1 MKNRLEV
8 AKDLLSDDGVIFVQ
22 CDDKENAYLRI
33 LLNEIFGRENFMNEI
48 IWRYRTYQGQ
58 VKEFFPKKHD
68 NIFWYKKVNRPEFS
82 ISYQSNYKDTV
93 DFKRWSD
100 FFIEDKI
107 IYPDYPKTDSRFTAY
122 LNKYIKENGEP
133 KDGDII
139 YQIQGYIVD
148 DVWEDIKAIDAKD
161 KGQKTIFSGGQKP
174 EELLERMIHS
184 VTQKG
189 DIVLDYHL
197 GSGTTCAVAH
207 KMGRQYIGIEQMDYI
222 EDIAVKRM
230 QKVIGKKVKKDG
242 ELLESVDF
250 DTGGISKANN
260 WQGGGEFIYFELAK
274 YNQQYIDNLNAI
286 KQGHGSTKT
295 TNQLY
300 DEIIDFAFLNY
311 DVESDKLKAE
321 KSDFEA
327 LSLAN
332 QLEFLFSILNKNQ
345 LYKNLTEMDDKDLVV
360 DEKTKDLN
368 NNFYNA

>member
-1 MKNRLEV
+1 LQRSDEALRRYKNIDNDPRGVWTSSDLTVKRITEKDIYEVTTPSGKKILPTRGRSWNTSKEKMQLLIKSNRVYFGEDGNNVPRLKRFLTDVKEGITPMTV
-8 AKDLLSDDGVIFVQ
+8 WTHKDVGHNQDAR
-22 CDDKENAYLRI
+22 K
-33 LLNEIFGRENFMNEI
+33 EI
-48 IWRYRTYQGQ
+48 I
-58 VKEFFPKKHD
+58 KLFNND
-68 NIFWYKKVNRPEFS
+68 N
-82 ISYQSNYKDTV
+82 V
-93 DFKRWSD
+93 DFVT
-100 FFIEDKI
+100 
-107 IYPDYPKTDSRFTAY
+107 P
-122 LNKYIKENGEP
+122 
-133 KDGDII
+133 
-139 YQIQGYIVD
+139 
-148 DVWEDIKAIDAKD
+148 
-161 KGQKTIFSGGQKP
+161 KP
-174 EELLERMIHS
+174 EKLLQRIIEIA
-184 VTQKG
+184 TKKG
-189 DIVLDYHL
+189 DLVLDYHL

-230 QKVIGKKVKKDG
+230 SKVIGEKVKKDG